1 MAANPLQ
8 EQAVE
13 QKIQALRFQNV
24 KLSEQLE
31 NYKQQISGLEATISK
46 HESAS
51 KERAD
56 TLMCINRIWDELNK
70 DITYLCQRSGLG
82 DAAAAGTGDS
92 GEAPGLEGISDPY
105 LRRLLSGEPQAVK
118 KVQANHKSLLED
130 FSESEKV
137 LVERSNTTKEALSK
151 VLAHLQQLP
160 PCSIQSNDDPAEHLQ
175 QQLDAAKA
183 LQRSTEAL
191 LKQADDRLYEAEE
204 NMKQVKNDLA
214 DKEYEMQALQRK
226 LMRAKQD
233 AAAASSSQ
241 GGKAGTPPPAVAG
254 SSSAAAAAS
263 NKLGSVGSD
272 VEEMQERLRELQQM
286 LELRNTDVEKEQQ
299 AHQKAAR

>member
-1 MAANPLQ
+1 MANPLQ

-31 NYKQQISGLEATISK
+31 NYKQQIAGLEATISK
-46 HESAS
+46 HERAS

-56 TLMCINRIWDELNK
+56 TLLCINRLWDELNK
-70 DITYLCQRSGLG
+70 DIAYLCQRSGIG
-82 DAAAAGTGDS
+82 DPAAADTGESAGAS
-92 GEAPGLEGISDPY
+92 HLEGISDPY
-105 LRRLLSGEPQAVK
+105 LRRLLSGSLQEIK
-118 KVQANHKSLLED
+118 KIQANHKSLLED
-130 FSESEKV
+130 CSDVEKL
-137 LVERSNTTKEALSK
+137 LVERTNSTKQALSK
-151 VLAHLQQLP
+151 VLAHLQQIP
-160 PCSIQSNDDPAEHLQ
+160 PNSTQGSADPTVPLQ
-175 QQLDAAKA
+175 QQLDAAQA

-191 LKQADDRLYEAEE
+191 LKQADDRLYEAEQ
-204 NMKQVKNDLA
+204 NMMQVKNDLA

-233 AAAASSSQ
+233 AASGSQ
-241 GGKAGTPPPAVAG
+241 GIKAAAAPSAAAG
-254 SSSAAAAAS
+254 SSSAGVAAA
-263 NKLGSVGSD
+263 NKLGNVGGD

-286 LELRNTDVEKEQQ
+286 LELRNTDIEKEQQ